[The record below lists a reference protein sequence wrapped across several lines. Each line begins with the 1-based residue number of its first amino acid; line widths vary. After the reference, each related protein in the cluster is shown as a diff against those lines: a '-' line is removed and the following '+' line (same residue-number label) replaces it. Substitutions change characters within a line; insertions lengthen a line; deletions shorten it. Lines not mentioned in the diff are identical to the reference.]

1 MGGRTVTMAS
11 TRKNVSMFTVDVIV
25 HWTGS
30 HTFD

>member
-25 HWTGS
+25 HWT
-30 HTFD
+30 DI

>member
-11 TRKNVSMFTVDVIV
+11 TRKSVSMFTVDVIV
-25 HWTGS
+25 HWTDS